1 MQFFS
6 VSLKM
11 EDPIQT
17 LIFPFFLQRLYLCS
31 KLWFFFFLSVIG
43 YWTNSYSYSCMGYM
57 MFLQSAQIW
66 GSG

>member
-17 LIFPFFLQRLYLCS
+17 LISPFFLQRLYLYS
-31 KLWFFFFLSVIG
+31 KLWCFISWVSLNIGLVVIV
-43 YWTNSYSYSCMGYM
+43 YSYMGCM
-57 MFLQSAQIW
+57 MFLQSAQIR